1 MSNEVKVG
9 TFVITALIIFIV
21 TFIRVAN
28 VQLRGERVPYKTY
41 FKHAGGLEP
50 GTAVRFAGLQAGVI
64 TDVKPAQEDPTQIE
78 VSMEMSDTIPV
89 NELSVAKL
97 ASLSALSENYLEI
110 TPGTKEARR
119 LEPGATIP
127 SEEVVTLGDI
137 TQKIADTAETATE
150 LMKKVQSDFDEIFGE
165 TQVLLKNLQELT
177 GEKNQRS
184 VEQLLANS
192 NRMIEQQMP
201 KLDRITD
208 QVSDVLAKI
217 DTLTTDLRE
226 VAQNSN
232 DAVKNVNRTID
243 ETREPIKKDLA
254 ELEVTLARARAV
266 MEDIQAL
273 VLQNE
278 GNINE
283 TMENFRV
290 ASENVEQLTDQL
302 RQRPWSLI
310 RVQPKPDRQV
320 PVPAAAGAN
329 R

>member
-1 MSNEVKVG
+1 MSNEAKVG

-50 GTAVRFAGLQAGVI
+50 GTAVRFAGLQAGVV
-64 TDVKPAQEDPTQIE
+64 TDVRPSQEDPTQIE
-78 VSMEMSDTIPV
+78 ILLELSDTIPV
-89 NELSVAKL
+89 NERSIAKL
-97 ASLSALSENYLEI
+97 ASLSALSENYLEVSA
-110 TPGTKEARR
+110 GTKEARR

-127 SEEVVTLGDI
+127 SEEVVSLSDI

-150 LMKKVQSDFDEIFGE
+150 LMKKVQGDFDEIFGE

-184 VEQLLANS
+184 VEQLLANG

-201 KLDRITD
+201 KIDRITD

-217 DTLTTDLRE
+217 DKLTADLHE
-226 VAQNSN
+226 VAQNAN
-232 DAVKNVNRTID
+232 DTVKNVNRTVD

-254 ELEVTLARARAV
+254 ELEATLARARAV

-273 VLQNE
+273 VVMNEQN
-278 GNINE
+278 ISE

-302 RQRPWSLI
+302 RQRPWTLI
-310 RVQPKPDRQV
+310 RAP
-320 PVPAAAGAN
+320 
-329 R
+329 

>member
-9 TFVITALIIFIV
+9 TFVITALLIFIV

-50 GTAVRFAGLQAGVI
+50 GTAVRFAGLQAGVVSN
-64 TDVKPAQEDPTQIE
+64 VKPSEEDPTRIE
-78 VSMEMSDTIPV
+78 VSMELSDTIPV
-89 NELSVAKL
+89 NEESVAKL

-127 SEEVVTLGDI
+127 SEEVVSLSDI
-137 TQKIADTAETATE
+137 TQKIADTADTATE

-177 GEKNQRS
+177 SEKNQRS

-201 KLDRITD
+201 KIDRITD

-217 DTLTTDLRE
+217 DKLTAELHE
-226 VAQNSN
+226 VAQNAN
-232 DAVKNVNRTID
+232 DTVKNVNRTVD

-254 ELEVTLARARAV
+254 ELEATLARTRAV
-266 MEDIQAL
+266 MEDIQAIV
-273 VLQNE
+273 VLNE
-278 GNINE
+278 ANINE
-283 TMENFRV
+283 TLENFRV
-290 ASENVEQLTDQL
+290 ASQNVEQLTDEI
-302 RQRPWSLI
+302 RQRPWSLS
-310 RVQPKPDRQV
+310 RMKPKPDRQV

>member
-50 GTAVRFAGLQAGVI
+50 GTAVRFAGLQAGVV
-64 TDVKPAQEDPTQIE
+64 TDVKPAAEDPTQIE
-78 VSMEMSDTIPV
+78 VSMELSDTIPV
-89 NELSVAKL
+89 NEQSVAKL

-110 TPGTKEARR
+110 SPGTKEARR

-127 SEEVVTLGDI
+127 SEEVVSLSDI

-201 KLDRITD
+201 KIDRITD
-208 QVSDVLAKI
+208 QVTDVLAKI
-217 DTLTTDLRE
+217 DTLTADLRE

-254 ELEVTLARARAV
+254 ELELTLARARAV